1 MPQRHVPR
9 HAQMTLVLLLLLTAP
24 LAGAALGH
32 FILPPGRLG
41 LGEDLVMSGV
51 QVQAMA
57 AASQASSSNRPVEQ
71 FSIGSGQFR
80 SDLSGSDPSPFSI
93 GSYTRDPTWKS
104 PSLPAESSLKRTH
117 DWRLELQVGPSWQ
130 YAAGAGSREIRAP
143 NSAPIG
149 EPR

>member
-9 HAQMTLVLLLLLTAP
+9 HAQMTLVLLLLLTAL

-32 FILPPGRLG
+32 LLLPPGRLG
-41 LGEDLVMSGV
+41 LGEDLVMSGA

-71 FSIGSGQFR
+71 F
-80 SDLSGSDPSPFSI
+80 PI
-93 GSYTRDPTWKS
+93 GSYMRDPTWKS